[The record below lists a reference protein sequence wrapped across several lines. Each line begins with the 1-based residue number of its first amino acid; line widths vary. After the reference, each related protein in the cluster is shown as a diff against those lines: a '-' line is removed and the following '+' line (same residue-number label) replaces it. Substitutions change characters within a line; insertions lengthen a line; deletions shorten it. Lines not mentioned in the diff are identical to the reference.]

1 MDYLHN
7 KKESSKG
14 IKKGRYFHIFY
25 PICGI
30 NETLTW
36 LGFSLSFRVE

>member
-14 IKKGRYFHIFY
+14 IKKEDIFIYFIQY
-25 PICGI
+25 
-30 NETLTW
+30 
-36 LGFSLSFRVE
+36 VELMKRLHG